1 MTYAVIST
9 TETYGP
15 ETRIALL
22 SEHETAEAAIAAAAA
37 CDPDYDAKI
46 DAYRLGHNQASP
58 AYIKAMRVHREYAF
72 DGRDYDE
79 SKAAWEA
86 RGYTVLLA
94 DTVHEDRVS
103 FADRVLVLAA
113 LDADA

>member
-1 MTYAVIST
+1 
-9 TETYGP
+9 
-15 ETRIALL
+15 
-22 SEHETAEAAIAAAAA
+22 
-37 CDPDYDAKI
+37 
-46 DAYRLGHNQASP
+46 
-58 AYIKAMRVHREYAF
+58 MRVHREYAF